1 MSSVR
6 FTHVFHSHSVQ
17 LSYCAW
23 TQYSEREPTEFIQV
37 LSSSN
42 LTTWF
47 LNLMFLSVVLGSSI
61 SGLPGL
67 HLQMP
72 LSGLHLRS
80 PEWES
85 LGTELEKA
93 SFVGSGTLA
102 LSHVHLCL
110 FAYHWFPRTALVQ
123 SRCLI
128 NTKFN
133 FYVHKDLR
141 ITASAYLM
149 FLTYQECRSRFS
161 NMGLVSLRTENVRN
175 RKVLGDHQSS
185 GRGRKGG
192 MTELHG
198 VTFQM
203 KFSHLSHSLLCFHV
217 KV

>member
-1 MSSVR
+1 MIISPSWLLSVMLPLVSGSADMGIVGTQLR
-6 FTHVFHSHSVQ
+6 GGWNEDTFNELSQIHSCVPQSLCTVKLLCVHSE
-17 LSYCAW
+17 
-23 TQYSEREPTEFIQV
+23 YSEREPTEFIQV

-67 HLQMP
+67 HLQML

-128 NTKFN
+128 NT
-133 FYVHKDLR
+133 H
-141 ITASAYLM
+141 
-149 FLTYQECRSRFS
+149 
-161 NMGLVSLRTENVRN
+161 
-175 RKVLGDHQSS
+175 
-185 GRGRKGG
+185 
-192 MTELHG
+192 
-198 VTFQM
+198 
-203 KFSHLSHSLLCFHV
+203 
-217 KV
+217 